1 MQFVANLSM
10 LFTEVPLIERFQ
22 LAKFNGFER
31 IEIQFPYSLS
41 IEEIQRELKQNQ
53 LQMVLHNLPAG
64 NWHLGDRGIACQ
76 KERQQ
81 EFLEG
86 LERAVEYAT
95 ALGVQKLNCLSG
107 IKNSNAQHQE
117 TKDIFFDNI
126 RKAAKT
132 LAQSNIE
139 LLIEPINA
147 IDIPNFFLSKPDQA
161 FNYLEELKIDNLK
174 VQYDIYH
181 AQRSQGNLIETIQK
195 NIKKIGHIQF
205 ADNPGR
211 HEPGTGEL
219 NWQFIF
225 KSIEQL
231 GYDQYIAAE
240 YIPSKTTEKTLE
252 WLKDYR

>member
-1 MQFVANLSM
+1 MKFVANLSM
-10 LFTEVPLIERFQ
+10 LFTEVSLIERFQ
-22 LAKFNGFER
+22 LAQLNGFEKV
-31 IEIQFPYSLS
+31 EVQFPYSLS
-41 IEEIQRELKQNQ
+41 IEEIQIELQKNQ

-64 NWHLGDRGIACQ
+64 NWQIGDRGIACQ

-107 IKNSNAQHQE
+107 IKSNNTPHQE
-117 TKDIFFDNI
+117 AKAIFLDNL
-126 RKAAKT
+126 KVAAKF
-132 LAQSNIE
+132 LATSKIE
-139 LLIEPINA
+139 LLIEPINT
-147 IDIPNFFLSKPDQA
+147 IDIPGFFLSKPEQA
-161 FNYLEELKIDNLK
+161 FDYLDELKIDNLK

-181 AQRSQGNLIETIQK
+181 AQKSQGNVIETIQK
-195 NIKKIGHIQF
+195 NMNKIGHIQF

-219 NWQFIF
+219 NWPFIF
-225 KSIEQL
+225 KSIEQF

-240 YIPSKTTEKTLE
+240 YIPSQTTEKTLE
-252 WLKDYR
+252 WLKDY